1 MPSGDTVT
9 DATQT
14 RPPGYRKLLTTPKW
28 VAAEN
33 LTRPVIEAVYTGQK
47 PAKVAMEDLARQINA
62 LPD

>member
-1 MPSGDTVT
+1 
-9 DATQT
+9 
-14 RPPGYRKLLTTPKW
+14 